1 MSKTRLDIPM
11 LGVIFSL
18 AWPTML
24 QELMQTA
31 VQYIDT
37 AMVGSLGTQATAA
50 VGATGTVSWLVN
62 GTVSALGVGFL
73 ACISQ
78 AMGAG
83 AQERAKRAAAQSA
96 LVALIFGTVLTVLTT
111 TLSSSI
117 VRWMQVAPVIRDA
130 ATQYFRILYLPMLF
144 RTMNILFSMVLR
156 AVGDSRTPM
165 QVGLRVNCLNVLL
178 NTLLIYP
185 ARTVHLMGIS
195 FPMWGAG
202 WGINGAAAA
211 SAIAYTYGGISM
223 AVRLWQHPL
232 ISPRGQRFTPDLQV
246 LKPCLK
252 VAIPNMFQRFGTS
265 LGYVAFASMINALGD
280 VSAAAHTVANTVESL
295 FYIPGWGMQT
305 AAAALAGN
313 AYGARDGRKLRSLG
327 RTFLPLE
334 VGLMLFSGGMLFLF
348 APQLVGLFTRDPEVT
363 KLSVTV
369 LRMVAVSEPFYGV
382 PIVLEGLM
390 QGVGKTMVPF
400 LFNIAGMWGV
410 RIFGTFLCTR
420 LLGMGLVSAWGCMV
434 GHNLLLFVL
443 FTVYYAAG
451 KALPELKDGDTTEAL

>member
-1 MSKTRLDIPM
+1 MSKKRLDIPM

-50 VGATGTVSWLVN
+50 VGATGTVAWLVN

-83 AQERAKRAAAQSA
+83 EQERAKRAAAQSVFMA
-96 LVALIFGTVLTVLTT
+96 LMVGTILTVLTT
-111 TLSSSI
+111 GLGSSI

-130 ATQYFRILYLPMLF
+130 AAQYFRILYLPMLF
-144 RTMNILFSMVLR
+144 RAMNILFSMVLR
-156 AVGDSRTPM
+156 AVGDARTPM

-178 NTLLIYP
+178 NTLFIYP
-185 ARTVHLMGIS
+185 AGTVHLMGIS
-195 FPMWGAG
+195 LWGAG

-223 AVRLWQHPL
+223 AVRLWRHPL
-232 ISPRGQRFTPDLQV
+232 ISPRGQRFAPDSNV
-246 LKPCLK
+246 LMPCLK
-252 VAIPNMFQRFGTS
+252 VALPNMLQRFGTS

-280 VSAAAHTVANTVESL
+280 VSAAAHTIANTVESL

-313 AYGARDGRKLRSLG
+313 AYGARDGKKLRSLG

-334 VGLMLFSGGMLFLF
+334 VGLMLLSGGMLFLF
-348 APQLVGLFTRDPEVT
+348 APQLVGLFSRDPQVT

-390 QGVGKTMVPF
+390 QGIGKTTVPF

-410 RIFGTFLCTR
+410 RILGTFLCTR
-420 LLGMGLVSAWGCMV
+420 LLGMGLVSAWGCMI

-451 KALPELKDGDTTEAL
+451 RALPNAESGF

>member
-1 MSKTRLDIPM
+1 MSKKRLDIPM
-11 LGVIFSL
+11 LDVIFSL

-50 VGATGTVSWLVN
+50 VGATGTVAWLVN

-73 ACISQ
+73 AYISQ

-83 AQERAKRAAAQSA
+83 EQERAKRAAAQSFLMA
-96 LVALIFGTVLTVLTT
+96 LMVGTILTVLTT
-111 TLSSSI
+111 GLGSSI

-130 ATQYFRILYLPMLF
+130 AAQYFRILYLPMLF
-144 RTMNILFSMVLR
+144 RAMNILFSMVLR
-156 AVGDSRTPM
+156 AVGDARTPM

-178 NTLLIYP
+178 NTIFIYP
-185 ARTVHLMGIS
+185 AGTVHLMGIS
-195 FPMWGAG
+195 LWGAG

-223 AVRLWQHPL
+223 AVRLWRHPL
-232 ISPRGQRFTPDLQV
+232 ISPRGQRFAPDSNV
-246 LKPCLK
+246 LVPCLK
-252 VAIPNMFQRFGTS
+252 VALPNMLQRFGTS

-280 VSAAAHTVANTVESL
+280 VSAAAHTIANTVEAL

-313 AYGARDGRKLRSLG
+313 AYGARDGKKLRSLG

-334 VGLMLFSGGMLFLF
+334 VGLMLLSGGMLFLF
-348 APQLVGLFTRDPEVT
+348 APQLVGLFSRDPQVT

-390 QGVGKTMVPF
+390 QGIGKTTVPF

-410 RIFGTFLCTR
+410 RILGTFLCTR
-420 LLGMGLVSAWGCMV
+420 LLGMGLVSAWGCMI

-451 KALPELKDGDTTEAL
+451 RALPNVESGF

>member
-1 MSKTRLDIPM
+1 MSKKRLDIPM

-50 VGATGTVSWLVN
+50 VGATGTVAWLVN

-83 AQERAKRAAAQSA
+83 EQERAKRAAAQSVFMA
-96 LVALIFGTVLTVLTT
+96 LMVGTILTVLTT
-111 TLSSSI
+111 GLGSSI

-130 ATQYFRILYLPMLF
+130 AAQYFRILYLPMLF
-144 RTMNILFSMVLR
+144 RAMNILFSMVLR
-156 AVGDSRTPM
+156 AVGDARTPM

-178 NTLLIYP
+178 NTLFIYP
-185 ARTVHLMGIS
+185 AGTVHLMGIS
-195 FPMWGAG
+195 LWGAG

-223 AVRLWQHPL
+223 AVRLWRHPL
-232 ISPRGQRFTPDLQV
+232 ISPRGQRFAPDSNV
-246 LKPCLK
+246 LMPCLK
-252 VAIPNMFQRFGTS
+252 VALPNMLQRFGTS

-280 VSAAAHTVANTVESL
+280 VSAAAHTIANTVESL

-313 AYGARDGRKLRSLG
+313 AYGARDGKKLRSLG

-334 VGLMLFSGGMLFLF
+334 VGLMLLSGGMLFLF
-348 APQLVGLFTRDPEVT
+348 APQLVGLFSRDPQVT

-390 QGVGKTMVPF
+390 QGIGKTTVPF

-410 RIFGTFLCTR
+410 RILGTFLCTR
-420 LLGMGLVSAWGCMV
+420 LLGMGLVSAWGCMI

-451 KALPELKDGDTTEAL
+451 RALPNVESGF

>member
-1 MSKTRLDIPM
+1 
-11 LGVIFSL
+11 
-18 AWPTML
+18 
-24 QELMQTA
+24 
-31 VQYIDT
+31 
-37 AMVGSLGTQATAA
+37 
-50 VGATGTVSWLVN
+50 
-62 GTVSALGVGFL
+62 
-73 ACISQ
+73 
-78 AMGAG
+78 
-83 AQERAKRAAAQSA
+83 
-96 LVALIFGTVLTVLTT
+96 
-111 TLSSSI
+111 
-117 VRWMQVAPVIRDA
+117 
-130 ATQYFRILYLPMLF
+130 MLF

-165 QVGLRVNCLNVLL
+165 KVGLWVNFLNVLL

-185 ARTVHLMGIS
+185 AGTAHLMGIS

-223 AVRLWQHPL
+223 AVRLWRHPL
-232 ISPRGQRFTPDLQV
+232 ICPRGQRFTPDPQV

-252 VAIPNMFQRFGTS
+252 VAVPNMLQRFGTS

-280 VSAAAHTVANTVESL
+280 VSAASHTIANTMESL

-313 AYGARDGRKLRSLG
+313 AYGARDGRRLRSLG

-334 VGLMLFSGGMLFLF
+334 VGLMLLSGGMLFLF
-348 APQLVGLFTRDPEVT
+348 APELVGLFSRDPQVT

-390 QGVGKTMVPF
+390 QGIGKTTIPF
-400 LFNIAGMWGV
+400 LFNIAGMWDV
-410 RIFGTFLCTR
+410 RILGTFLCTR
-420 LLGMGLVSAWGCMV
+420 LLGMGLVSAWGYMI

-451 KALPELKDGDTTEAL
+451 KALPKAICSK

>member
-1 MSKTRLDIPM
+1 MSKKRLEIPM
-11 LGVIFSL
+11 LDVIFSL

-50 VGATGTVSWLVN
+50 VGATGTVAWLVN

-73 ACISQ
+73 AYISQ

-83 AQERAKRAAAQSA
+83 EQERAKRAAAQSFLMA
-96 LVALIFGTVLTVLTT
+96 LMVGTILTVLTT
-111 TLSSSI
+111 GLGSSI

-130 ATQYFRILYLPMLF
+130 AAQYFRILYLPMLF
-144 RTMNILFSMVLR
+144 RAMNILFSMVLR
-156 AVGDSRTPM
+156 AVGDARTPM

-178 NTLLIYP
+178 NTIFIYP
-185 ARTVHLMGIS
+185 AGTVHLMGIS
-195 FPMWGAG
+195 LWGAG

-223 AVRLWQHPL
+223 AVRLWRHPL
-232 ISPRGQRFTPDLQV
+232 ISPRGQRFAPDSNV
-246 LKPCLK
+246 LVPCLK
-252 VAIPNMFQRFGTS
+252 VALPNMLQRFGTS

-280 VSAAAHTVANTVESL
+280 VSAAALTIAFTVESL

-313 AYGARDGRKLRSLG
+313 AYGARDGKKLRSLG

-334 VGLMLFSGGMLFLF
+334 VGLMLLSGGMLFLF
-348 APQLVGLFTRDPEVT
+348 APQLVGLFSRDPQVT

-390 QGVGKTMVPF
+390 QGIGKTTVPF

-410 RIFGTFLCTR
+410 RILGTFLCTR
-420 LLGMGLVSAWGCMV
+420 LLGMGLVSAWGCMI

-451 KALPELKDGDTTEAL
+451 RALPNVESGF